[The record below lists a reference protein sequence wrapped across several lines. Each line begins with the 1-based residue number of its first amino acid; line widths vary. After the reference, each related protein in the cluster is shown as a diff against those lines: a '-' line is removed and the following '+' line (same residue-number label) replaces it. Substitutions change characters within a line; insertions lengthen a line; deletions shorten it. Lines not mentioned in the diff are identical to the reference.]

1 MTRRKS
7 IVILCSDGAST
18 RAIANAL
25 TNEFGPIQVI
35 MEQSVS
41 RLQMAKRRMRKLGIL
56 QTAGQIAFIVLVQPL
71 LHWSAHGRIREIEAS
86 YGLSDEWPVADI
98 TQVDS
103 VNSDAARQ
111 VLQSLKPEIVIVNG
125 TRIIS
130 RETLDSVDAVFIN
143 THAGITPLY
152 RGVHGGYWA
161 LAENS
166 PHLVGT
172 TVHFVDKGI
181 DTGSIIEQAF
191 FNVTEKDNFATYP
204 YLHTAV
210 GIPILVEAIKS
221 FFEGSLSAKAEQ
233 TQLGSKLR
241 HHPTFFGYLF
251 RRIVKGVR

>member
-1 MTRRKS
+1 MSQRGT
-7 IVILCSDGAST
+7 IVMLCSDGAST

-25 TNEFGPIQVI
+25 TKEFGPIRVI
-35 MEQSVS
+35 LEESVS
-41 RLQMAKRRMRKLGIL
+41 RIQMAKRRLRKLGVL
-56 QTAGQIAFIVLVQPL
+56 ATAGQIAFIVFVQPL
-71 LHWSAHGRIREIEAS
+71 LHRSARERIREIEAS
-86 YGLSDEWPVADI
+86 YGLSDEWPEAEI
-98 TQVDS
+98 LKVDS

-111 VLQSLKPEIVIVNG
+111 ILQGLGPDLIVVNG

-130 RETLDSVDAVFIN
+130 KETLDCVDAVFIN

-161 LAENS
+161 LAESN

-210 GIPILVEAIKS
+210 GIPILVEAVKR
-221 FFEGSLSAKAEQ
+221 FFEGTLTGIAEK
-233 TQLGSKLR
+233 TQLPSKLR
-241 HHPTFFGYLF
+241 HHPTFFGYLY
-251 RRIVKGVR
+251 RRITKGIQ